1 MSLARG
7 HVAAGGAPSA
17 TIRRGAAAAPSRCA
31 GVAALAGSDGG
42 AFAPGGEHHAK
53 RRGRS
58 RAGDSAVAGHRV
70 ASAAIG
76 QRSHA

>member
-1 MSLARG
+1 VSLARG

-17 TIRRGAAAAPSRCA
+17 TIRRGAAAPSRCA

-42 AFAPGGEHHAK
+42 AFATGGEHHAK

-76 QRSHA
+76 QRRHA